1 MDHITRTSVP
11 VATRAP
17 DGATNAHLVGD
28 DEGILIDPADRTDD
42 VDAMADRADHV
53 LVTHTHSDHIGGVE
67 TYASGRT
74 VWAFSDHIERFRETT
89 GGCRPH
95 DMGTTDVDRPETDV
109 DGPVGFA
116 DPDFRDTLRELPPSA
131 KLVAK
136 VLETDAPLS
145 QGRLAEESLLPDRTV
160 RYALNRLEES
170 DLIGSRYSFKDARK
184 QVYYLN
190 T

>member
-1 MDHITRTSVP
+1 MSTTTPEQAEAES
-11 VATRAP
+11 
-17 DGATNAHLVGD
+17 L
-28 DEGILIDPADRTDD
+28 
-42 VDAMADRADHV
+42 
-53 LVTHTHSDHIGGVE
+53 SE
-67 TYASGRT
+67 T
-74 VWAFSDHIERFRETT
+74 EFRE
-89 GGCRPH
+89 R
-95 DMGTTDVDRPETDV
+95 
-109 DGPVGFA
+109 
-116 DPDFRDTLRELPPSA
+116 LRELPPSA

-145 QGRLAEESLLPDRTV
+145 QGRLAEVSLLPDRTV